1 MRKQNNYKK
10 QTVIYTLV
18 LLVQCVLSQANAA
31 EINDADVNIA
41 PIAESVEGSN
51 PASNLPEAVSNDAKK
66 QDVPKLV
73 EDTKKPQKTKSEVTK
88 SEVTQPEA
96 TKQQDQVDKKEA
108 ATEDKPVNY
117 FDILEFQVVGN
128 TKLNNAQIES
138 AVYSHMGEKKTID
151 DVEKARDALE
161 KVYHQAG
168 YLTALVD
175 IPEQEVDRKVV
186 KLNVTEGKVGRLR
199 IKDSNYFSLG
209 RIKELAPSVKEGEV
223 PYFPAVQQDVARLN
237 RTADRRVTPVL
248 KAGKAFGTVDV
259 ELKVED
265 KLPLHASLE
274 LNNRYSQN
282 TTKTRL
288 GGSIRY
294 DNLWQREHSLSL
306 SFQISPE
313 NLKEVK
319 VLSANYLM
327 RFDNSDMLLA
337 LYGVRS
343 KSNVASVGGVNVLG
357 DSTIFGVRLI
367 KPLPA
372 LDNFYHSISFGLDYK
387 DIGQTVLFGD
397 KIDTPITYMPLSAS
411 YNATLQNTNNK
422 TQVNAGINLGL
433 RGLVSDDAEFENK
446 RPGAKPNFFIAKVE
460 VEHTRALPKG
470 FEGYIKL
477 DGFFSGSPLI
487 SNEQYLA
494 GGADT
499 VRGYLEAEASA
510 DQAIHSTLELRS
522 PELFKD
528 RAWLQSFKL
537 AAFYDI
543 ARIKTIDA
551 ESDVLAGTGVGLRMK
566 ALKNWNFDL
575 DLAVPLKDS
584 FDTKQGDLAS
594 HMRLWYEF

>member
-1 MRKQNNYKK
+1 MHKQNNYKK
-10 QTVIYTLV
+10 HTVICTL
-18 LLVQCVLSQANAA
+18 LLLMQCALSQENAIA
-31 EINDADVNIA
+31 GTEADSAVTEPVLDNNADSSKLKTSPKAVNKAIQTDQK
-41 PIAESVEGSN
+41 EMT
-51 PASNLPEAVSNDAKK
+51 
-66 QDVPKLV
+66 V
-73 EDTKKPQKTKSEVTK
+73 ED
-88 SEVTQPEA
+88 
-96 TKQQDQVDKKEA
+96 KQ
-108 ATEDKPVNY
+108 VNY
-117 FDILEFQVVGN
+117 FDILEFQVQGN
-128 TKLNNAQIES
+128 TKLSKAQIET
-138 AVYSHMGEKKTID
+138 AVYPHMGEKKTID

-161 KVYHQAG
+161 KSYHQVG
-168 YLTALVD
+168 YLTVLVD
-175 IPEQEVDRKVV
+175 IPEQEVNSKIV

-199 IKDSNYFSLG
+199 IKDSHYFSLG

-237 RTADRRVTPVL
+237 RTDDRRVTPVL

-282 TTKTRL
+282 TTKLRL

-313 NLKEVK
+313 NIDEVK

-327 RFDNSDMLLA
+327 RFDDSDMLLA

-343 KSNVASVGGVNVLG
+343 KSNVATVGGINVLG
-357 DSTIFGVRLI
+357 DGTILGVRLI
-367 KPLPA
+367 KPLPS
-372 LDNFYHSISFGLDYK
+372 LDDFYHSISFGLDYK
-387 DIGQTVLFGD
+387 DFGQTVLFGGS
-397 KIDTPITYMPLSAS
+397 IDSPITYMPISAS
-411 YNATLQNTNNK
+411 YNATLQKTDNK
-422 TQVNAGINLGL
+422 TQVNAGVNFGL
-433 RGLVSDDAEFENK
+433 RGLLADEVEFENK
-446 RPGAKPNFFIAKVE
+446 RLGAKPNFFVAKVE
-460 VEHTRALPKG
+460 VEHTHALPKG
-470 FEGYIKL
+470 LEGYIKL

-499 VRGYLEAEASA
+499 VRGYLEAEESS

-522 PELFKD
+522 PELFKNQS
-528 RAWLQSFKL
+528 WLKSFKL

-551 ESDVLAGTGVGLRMK
+551 ESTVLAGTGFGIRVKAMK
-566 ALKNWNFDL
+566 NVNFDL

-584 FDTKQGDLAS
+584 LETKKGDFAS

>member
-1 MRKQNNYKK
+1 MHKKNNYKK
-10 QTVIYTLV
+10 HTVIYTL
-18 LLVQCVLSQANAA
+18 LLLMQCALSQENAIA
-31 EINDADVNIA
+31 GTEADSAVTEPVLDNNADSSKLKTSPKAVNKAIQTDQK
-41 PIAESVEGSN
+41 EMT
-51 PASNLPEAVSNDAKK
+51 
-66 QDVPKLV
+66 V
-73 EDTKKPQKTKSEVTK
+73 ED
-88 SEVTQPEA
+88 
-96 TKQQDQVDKKEA
+96 KQ
-108 ATEDKPVNY
+108 VNY
-117 FDILEFQVVGN
+117 FDILEFQVQGN
-128 TKLNNAQIES
+128 TKLSKAQIET
-138 AVYSHMGEKKTID
+138 AVYPHMGEKKTID

-161 KVYHQAG
+161 KSYHQVG
-168 YLTALVD
+168 YLTVLVD
-175 IPEQEVDRKVV
+175 IPEQEVNSKIV

-199 IKDSNYFSLG
+199 IKDSHYFSLG

-237 RTADRRVTPVL
+237 RTDDRRVTPVL

-282 TTKTRL
+282 TTKLRL

-313 NLKEVK
+313 NIDEVK

-327 RFDNSDMLLA
+327 RFDDSDMLLA

-343 KSNVASVGGVNVLG
+343 KSNVATVGGINVLG
-357 DSTIFGVRLI
+357 DGTILGVRLI
-367 KPLPA
+367 KPLPS
-372 LDNFYHSISFGLDYK
+372 LDDFYHSISFGLDYK
-387 DIGQTVLFGD
+387 DFGQTVLFGGS
-397 KIDTPITYMPLSAS
+397 IDSPITYMPISAS
-411 YNATLQNTNNK
+411 YNATLQKTDNK
-422 TQVNAGINLGL
+422 TQVNAGVNFGL
-433 RGLVSDDAEFENK
+433 RGLLADEVEFENK
-446 RPGAKPNFFIAKVE
+446 RLGAKPNFFVAKVE
-460 VEHTRALPKG
+460 VEHTHALPKG
-470 FEGYIKL
+470 LEGYIKL

-499 VRGYLEAEASA
+499 VRGYLEAEESS

-522 PELFKD
+522 PELFKNQS
-528 RAWLQSFKL
+528 WLKSFKL

-551 ESDVLAGTGVGLRMK
+551 ESTVLAGTGFGIRVKAMK
-566 ALKNWNFDL
+566 NVNFDL

-584 FDTKQGDLAS
+584 LETKKGDFAS

>member
-1 MRKQNNYKK
+1 MHKKNNYKK
-10 QTVIYTLV
+10 HTVICI
-18 LLVQCVLSQANAA
+18 LLLLMQCALSQENAIAGTESDSTVVKPVLDNNADSSKLETSPKAVNQAIESDQKVATA
-31 EINDADVNIA
+31 EN
-41 PIAESVEGSN
+41 
-51 PASNLPEAVSNDAKK
+51 K
-66 QDVPKLV
+66 Q
-73 EDTKKPQKTKSEVTK
+73 
-88 SEVTQPEA
+88 
-96 TKQQDQVDKKEA
+96 
-108 ATEDKPVNY
+108 VNY
-117 FDILEFQVVGN
+117 FDILEFQVQGN
-128 TKLNNAQIES
+128 TKLSKAQIET
-138 AVYSHMGEKKTID
+138 AVYPQMGEKKTID

-161 KVYHQAG
+161 KSYHQAG
-168 YLTALVD
+168 YLTVLVD
-175 IPEQEVDRKVV
+175 IPEQEVNSKIV

-199 IKDSNYFSLG
+199 VKDSHYFSLG

-237 RTADRRVTPVL
+237 RTGDRRVTPVL

-282 TTKTRL
+282 TTKSRL

-313 NLKEVK
+313 NIDEVR

-327 RFDNSDMLLA
+327 RFDDSDLLLA

-343 KSNVASVGGVNVLG
+343 KSNVATVGGINVLG
-357 DSTIFGVRLI
+357 DGTILGVRLI
-367 KPLPA
+367 KPLPS
-372 LDNFYHSISFGLDYK
+372 LDDFYHSISFGLDYK
-387 DIGQTVLFGD
+387 DFGQTVLFGGS
-397 KIDTPITYMPLSAS
+397 IESPITYMPISAS
-411 YNATLQNTNNK
+411 YNATLQKSDNK
-422 TQVNAGINLGL
+422 TEVNVGVNFGL
-433 RGLVSDDAEFENK
+433 RGLVADEVEFENK
-446 RPGAKPNFFIAKVE
+446 RPGAKPNFFVAKAE
-460 VEHTRALPKG
+460 VAHTHALPKG
-470 FEGYIKL
+470 LEGYIKL

-499 VRGYLEAEASA
+499 VRGYLEAEESS
-510 DQAIHSTLELRS
+510 DQAIHTILELRS
-522 PELFKD
+522 PELFKNQ
-528 RAWLQSFKL
+528 AWLQSFKL

-543 ARIKTIDA
+543 AKIKTIDA
-551 ESDVLAGTGVGLRMK
+551 ESTVLAGTGIGIRVKAMK
-566 ALKNWNFDL
+566 NINFDL

-584 FDTKQGDLAS
+584 LETKKGDFAS

>member
-1 MRKQNNYKK
+1 MHKQNNYKK
-10 QTVIYTLV
+10 HTVICI
-18 LLVQCVLSQANAA
+18 LLLLMQCALSQENAIA
-31 EINDADVNIA
+31 GTESDSTVVKPVLDNNADSSKLEISPKAVNQAIESDQKVA
-41 PIAESVEGSN
+41 TAES
-51 PASNLPEAVSNDAKK
+51 K
-66 QDVPKLV
+66 Q
-73 EDTKKPQKTKSEVTK
+73 
-88 SEVTQPEA
+88 
-96 TKQQDQVDKKEA
+96 
-108 ATEDKPVNY
+108 VNY
-117 FDILEFQVVGN
+117 FDILEFQVQGN
-128 TKLNNAQIES
+128 TKLSKAQIET
-138 AVYSHMGEKKTID
+138 AVYPQMGEKKTID

-161 KVYHQAG
+161 KSYHQAG
-168 YLTALVD
+168 YLTVLVD
-175 IPEQEVDRKVV
+175 IPEQEVNSKIV

-199 IKDSNYFSLG
+199 VKDSHYFSLG

-237 RTADRRVTPVL
+237 RTGDRRVTPVL

-282 TTKTRL
+282 TTKSRL

-313 NLKEVK
+313 NIDEVR

-327 RFDNSDMLLA
+327 RFDDSDLLLA

-343 KSNVASVGGVNVLG
+343 KSNVATVGGINVLG
-357 DSTIFGVRLI
+357 DGTILGVRLI
-367 KPLPA
+367 KPLPS
-372 LDNFYHSISFGLDYK
+372 LDDFYHSISFGLDYK
-387 DIGQTVLFGD
+387 DFGQTVLFGGS
-397 KIDTPITYMPLSAS
+397 IESPITYMPISAS
-411 YNATLQNTNNK
+411 YNATLQKSDNK
-422 TQVNAGINLGL
+422 TEVNVGVNFGL
-433 RGLVSDDAEFENK
+433 RGLVADEVEFENK
-446 RPGAKPNFFIAKVE
+446 RPGAKPNFFVAKAE
-460 VEHTRALPKG
+460 VAHTHALPKG
-470 FEGYIKL
+470 LEGYIKL

-499 VRGYLEAEASA
+499 VRGYLEAEESS
-510 DQAIHSTLELRS
+510 DQAIHTILELRS
-522 PELFKD
+522 PELFKNQ
-528 RAWLQSFKL
+528 AWLQSFKL

-543 ARIKTIDA
+543 AKIKTIDA
-551 ESDVLAGTGVGLRMK
+551 ESTVLAGTGIGIRVKAMK
-566 ALKNWNFDL
+566 NINFDL

-584 FDTKQGDLAS
+584 LETKKGDFAS

>member
-1 MRKQNNYKK
+1 M
-10 QTVIYTLV
+10 
-18 LLVQCVLSQANAA
+18 QCVLSQTNAMA
-31 EINDADVNIA
+31 GTESDASVTTSV
-41 PIAESVEGSN
+41 AES
-51 PASNLPEAVSNDAKK
+51 LPDNNAISSTAETA
-66 QDVPKLV
+66 PKA
-73 EDTKKPQKTKSEVTK
+73 VTK
-88 SEVTQPEA
+88 ENQT
-96 TKQQDQVDKKEA
+96 DQKEA
-108 ATEDKPVNY
+108 MAESKPVNY
-117 FDILEFQVVGN
+117 FDILEFQVQGN
-128 TKLNNAQIES
+128 TKLSNAQIET
-138 AVYSHMGEKKTID
+138 AVYPHMGEKKTID

-161 KVYHQAG
+161 KSYHQAG

-175 IPEQEVDRKVV
+175 IPEQDVDRKIV

-199 IKDSNYFSLG
+199 IKDSHYFSLG

-237 RTADRRVTPVL
+237 RSADRRVMPVL

-282 TTKTRL
+282 TTKSRL

-313 NLKEVK
+313 NTDEVK

-327 RFDNSDMLLA
+327 RFDDSDMLLA

-343 KSNVASVGGVNVLG
+343 KSNVATVGGINVLG
-357 DSTIFGVRLI
+357 DGTIFGVRLI
-367 KPLPA
+367 KPLPS
-372 LDNFYHSISFGLDYK
+372 LDDFYHSISFGLDYK
-387 DIGQTVLFGD
+387 DFGQTVLFGGG
-397 KIDTPITYMPLSAS
+397 IESPITYMPISAT
-411 YNATLQNTNNK
+411 YNATLQKSNNK
-422 TQVNAGINLGL
+422 TQMNTGVNFGL
-433 RGLVSDDAEFENK
+433 RGLVADEAEFKNK
-446 RPGAKPNFFIAKVE
+446 RPGAKPNFFVAKAE
-460 VEHTRALPKG
+460 IEHTHALLQG

-494 GGADT
+494 GGADS
-499 VRGYLEAEASA
+499 VRGYLEAEDSA
-510 DQAIHSTLELRS
+510 DQAVHSTLELRS
-522 PELFKD
+522 PELLKSQ
-528 RAWLQSFKL
+528 AWLQSFKL

-543 ARIKTIDA
+543 ARIKTIGA
-551 ESDVLAGTGVGLRMK
+551 GSTVLAGTGFGIRVK
-566 ALKNWNFDL
+566 ALKNVNFAI
-575 DLAVPLKDS
+575 DLALPLKDS
-584 FDTKQGDLAS
+584 LETKKGDFAS

>member
-1 MRKQNNYKK
+1 MHKQNNYKK
-10 QTVIYTLV
+10 HKVICTL
-18 LLVQCVLSQANAA
+18 LLLMQCALSQANAA
-31 EINDADVNIA
+31 EGTSSDANIA
-41 PIAESVEGSN
+41 TPVAESVVDGK
-51 PASNLPEAVSNDAKK
+51 PVSNAPETVSKDEKK
-66 QDVPKLV
+66 Q
-73 EDTKKPQKTKSEVTK
+73 EDTKKPEVTK
-88 SEVTQPEA
+88 QKE
-96 TKQQDQVDKKEA
+96 TKPQDLADKKETTA
-108 ATEDKPVNY
+108 ENKPVNY
-117 FDILEFQVVGN
+117 FDILEFQVQGN
-128 TKLNNAQIES
+128 TKLNNTQIET
-138 AVYSHMGEKKTID
+138 AVYPHMGEKKTID

-161 KVYHQAG
+161 KTYHQAG
-168 YLTALVD
+168 YLTVLVD
-175 IPEQEVDRKVV
+175 IPEQEVNNKIV
-186 KLNVTEGKVGRLR
+186 KLNVTEGKVSKLR
-199 IKDSNYFSLG
+199 IKDSHYFSLG

-237 RTADRRVTPVL
+237 RISDRRVTPVL

-274 LNNRYSQN
+274 LNNRYSQG
-282 TTKTRL
+282 TTRTRL

-313 NLKEVK
+313 NIDEVK

-327 RFDNSDMLLA
+327 RFDESDMLLA

-343 KSNVASVGGVNVLG
+343 KSNVATVGGINVLG
-357 DSTIFGVRLI
+357 DSTILGVRLI

-372 LDNFYHSISFGLDYK
+372 LDNFYHSISLGLDYK
-387 DIGQTVLFGD
+387 DIGQTVLFGT
-397 KIDTPITYMPLSAS
+397 KFETPITYMPLSAT
-411 YNATLQNTNNK
+411 YNATLQETNNK
-422 TQVNAGINLGL
+422 TQVNTGVIFGM
-433 RGLVSDDAEFENK
+433 RGLVADEVEFDNK
-446 RPGAKPNFFIAKVE
+446 RLGAKPNFFIAKAE
-460 VEHTRALPKG
+460 LEHTHALPKG

-499 VRGYLEAEASA
+499 VRGYLEAEESA

-522 PELFKD
+522 PELFKNQ
-528 RAWLQSFKL
+528 AWLQSFKL

-551 ESDVLAGTGVGLRMK
+551 NTSVLSGTGFGLRMK

-584 FDTKQGDLAS
+584 FETKQGDLAS
-594 HMRLWYEF
+594 HMRFWYEF